1 MLEFIY
7 SKSDFINNKSIY
19 HTMETRILR
28 PRLKTLTIRLFL
40 ITMLIIALNTLLKA
54 DILNDQ
60 TVQQKRSK
68 PGTTAGSTGDFDLL
82 PDGTRFAFWEDQT
95 AYTKELHVAQKN
107 TQASDDNPGTIEKPL
122 KTINAAAR
130 LLQPGEKVIVHEG
143 IYRECIQPA
152 RGGTAQN
159 KMIAYEAAK
168 GENVIVTGSESW
180 KPQFLP
186 SSGYGVRNRP
196 RGATAGTPEGND
208 INVWMGDLPSDFFI
222 GYNPFTV
229 RNTYRYISRWG
240 RAGEP
245 DWLARALLYRG
256 AVYANGIPLK
266 QVLGPAELGLNENS
280 FWAEDPGL
288 RLHIRLSKDVDPS
301 TVSFEVTAREQ
312 LFAPKEFGLGYIRIS
327 GFVFEHAAD
336 GPPVPQ
342 RAAVSTSRGHHWLIE
357 NNRIEWCNAEG
368 IDLGSQ
374 DFAAD
379 RTYKGV
385 GHIVRNNIIRN
396 IGICGIAGPGME
408 NILVEKNII
417 ENVGLLDLER
427 NCESAGLK
435 FHGPHN
441 TLIRQNIFRHINNA
455 CGIWF
460 DVASVNCR
468 IANNV
473 FADITTLFGGV
484 FMEINFEQNLIDH
497 NIFWDIHNDTK
508 EDTTTPT
515 PEQWAF
521 GNGTAVRADCNEKLI
536 IAHNLFGKCTEHAI
550 SLNVY
555 QSTRVVA
562 GRTGVGYANKVV
574 NNIFFDTPSRIYLA
588 KKYENII
595 DGNLYDSRND
605 QGGPFLLN
613 YPLPANWQNLSGWQE
628 FFGFDIHSTQA
639 KITGDFNP
647 ESCMME
653 ISIDGK
659 LPVTQSLNAI
669 MNGKITSEF
678 PGPCQP
684 DQAQK
689 AQPVIQIRQKFP
701 VE

>member
-1 MLEFIY
+1 MKTKIL
-7 SKSDFINNKSIY
+7 SSIV
-19 HTMETRILR
+19 RVAI
-28 PRLKTLTIRLFL
+28 PSLFL
-40 ITMLIIALNTLLKA
+40 TVMFLFTAANILKA
-54 DILNDQ
+54 DVLSDQ
-60 TVQQKRSK
+60 SGQQKKSK
-68 PGTTAGSTGDFDLL
+68 VIALVSSAGNFDLL
-82 PDGTRFAFWEDQT
+82 PDGKRFAFWDDQT
-95 AYTKELHVAQKN
+95 TYSKVLHVARN
-107 TQASDDNPGTIEKPL
+107 NPQASDDNPGTIERPL
-122 KTINAAAR
+122 NTINAAAQ

-143 IYRECIQPA
+143 VYRECIQPA
-152 RGGTAQN
+152 RGGTSPD
-159 KMIAYEAAK
+159 KMISYEVAE
-168 GENVIVTGSESW
+168 GEKVIVTGSESW
-180 KPQFLP
+180 KPQFRP
-186 SSGYGVRNRP
+186 SSGFGIRLSP
-196 RGATAGTPEGND
+196 RATSTGASAPDE
-208 INVWMGDLPSDFFI
+208 IKVWMADIPANFFI

-245 DWLARALLYRG
+245 EWLARALLYRG
-256 AVYANGIPLK
+256 AVYVNGKPLK
-266 QVLGPAELGLNENS
+266 QVLGPAELAQNENA

-288 RLHIRLSKDVDPS
+288 RLHIRLSKDIDPS
-301 TVSFEVTAREQ
+301 TVSFEITTREQ
-312 LFAPKEFGLGYIRIS
+312 VFAPKDFGLGYIRIS
-327 GFVFEHAAD
+327 GFAFEHAAD

-342 RAAVSTSRGHHWLIE
+342 KAAVSTTRGHHWIIE

-379 RTYKGV
+379 RAYKGD

-396 IGICGIAGPGME
+396 IGICGIAGPGLD
-408 NILVEKNII
+408 NILVEKNLI

-455 CGIWF
+455 SGIWF
-460 DVASVNCR
+460 DVATVNSR
-468 IANNV
+468 IVNNV

-484 FMEINFEQNLIDH
+484 WMEINFEQNLIDH

-515 PEQWAF
+515 PDQWAF

-536 IAHNLFGKCTEHAI
+536 IAHNIFGKCTEHAI

-555 QSTRVVA
+555 QSTRIVA

-574 NNIFFDTPSRIYLA
+574 NNIFFDTPNRIYLA
-588 KKYENII
+588 RKYENLF

-613 YPLPANWQNLSGWQE
+613 YPEPPNWQNLAGWQE

-639 KITGDFNP
+639 RITADFDP
-647 ESCMME
+647 ETCVME
-653 ISIDGK
+653 IGIEGK
-659 LPVTQSLNAI
+659 IPECQSLNNI
-669 MNGKITSEF
+669 MNGKITSGF
-678 PGPCQP
+678 PGPFMP

-689 AQPVIQIRQKFP
+689 SQEIVKIKQKFP
-701 VE
+701 IEL

>member
-1 MLEFIY
+1 MKTKILTSIV
-7 SKSDFINNKSIY
+7 KSWN
-19 HTMETRILR
+19 T
-28 PRLKTLTIRLFL
+28 RLFL
-40 ITMLIIALNTLLKA
+40 TIMLISAAVHFVSA
-54 DILNDQ
+54 DVLNDPS
-60 TVQQKRSK
+60 VQQKK
-68 PGTTAGSTGDFDLL
+68 PKPVTPANSPGDFDLL
-82 PDGTRFAFWEDQT
+82 PDGTRFAFWDDKT
-95 AYTKELHVAQKN
+95 NYTKELHVAQKN
-107 TQASDDNPGTIEKPL
+107 PQASDDNPGTIEKPL
-122 KTINAAAR
+122 RTINAAAR
-130 LLQPGEKVIVHEG
+130 LLQPGEKVIIHEG
-143 IYRECIQPA
+143 IYRESVQPL
-152 RGGTAQN
+152 RGGTSQD
-159 KMIAYEAAK
+159 KMITYEAAR
-168 GENVIVTGSESW
+168 GEKVIVTGSESW
-180 KPQFLP
+180 KPVFQA
-186 SSGYGVRNRP
+186 STGYGVRARP
-196 RGATAGTPEGND
+196 RSSSTGTPETTE
-208 INVWMGDLPSDFFI
+208 IKVWMGDLPPNFFI

-266 QVLGPAELGLNENS
+266 QVLGPAELAQVENS

-288 RLHIRLSKDVDPS
+288 RLHIRLSKDIDPS
-301 TVSFEVTAREQ
+301 TISFEVTAREQ
-312 LFAPKEFGLGYIRIS
+312 VFAPKEFGLGYIKVS
-327 GFVFEHAAD
+327 GFIFEHAAD

-342 RAAVSTSRGHHWLIE
+342 RAAVSTSRGHHWIIE

-408 NILVEKNII
+408 NILVEKNLI

-441 TLIRQNIFRHINNA
+441 TLVRQNIFRHINNA
-455 CGIWF
+455 SGIWF

-468 IANNV
+468 IVNNV

-484 FMEINFEQNLIDH
+484 WMEINFEQNSIDH
-497 NIFWDIHNDTK
+497 NIFWDINNDTK
-508 EDTTTPT
+508 EDPTTPA

-521 GNGTAVRADCNEKLI
+521 GNGTAIRADCNEKLI

-550 SLNVY
+550 SLNLY

-574 NNIFFDTPSRIYLA
+574 NNIFVGTPLRIYLA
-588 KKYENII
+588 KKNENLI
-595 DGNLYDSRND
+595 DGNLYDVRND

-613 YPLPANWQNLSGWQE
+613 YPQPANWQNLAGWQE
-628 FFGFDIHSTQA
+628 FFGFDLHSTQA
-639 KITGDFNP
+639 SITSDFDVETCTMN
-647 ESCMME
+647 
-653 ISIDGK
+653 ISIEGK
-659 LPVTQSLNAI
+659 LPVTQSLNNI
-669 MNGKITSEF
+669 MNGKITSQF
-678 PGPCQP
+678 PGPFNP
-684 DQAQK
+684 DQTQK
-689 AQPVIQIRQKFP
+689 SQQVIKINQKFP